1 MMVLCYYE
9 HENLVQREAKF
20 VSRKK
25 KKRKF
30 EWLEFLKA
38 VVIAIIL
45 VIVVKS
51 FVLSTSI
58 VEGESMEP
66 TLVDGE
72 RIVYNKLV
80 YLIDSPDR
88 GDVVIIKRPF
98 KNYVKRIIALPGE
111 KIEMKNHVLY
121 IDDQPS
127 EQEYLTDESDAH
139 TGNFGPYLI
148 PKEHY
153 FVMGDNRAVSKDS
166 RNGLGLI
173 EEDEIIG
180 RSEFIYFPF
189 SEWSRTK

>member
-1 MMVLCYYE
+1 MS
-9 HENLVQREAKF
+9 Q
-20 VSRKK
+20 
-25 KKRKF
+25 KRTKGKL
-30 EWLEFLKA
+30 EWIELLKVIVIA
-38 VVIAIIL
+38 VVLALI
-45 VIVVKS
+45 VKS

-72 RIVYNKLV
+72 RIVYNKFV
-80 YLIDSPDR
+80 YLIGSPDR

-98 KNYVKRIIALPGE
+98 KNYVKRIVALPGE
-111 KIEMKNHVLY
+111 KVEMKNHILY

-127 EQEYLTDESDAH
+127 EQNYLNEDSKEH
-139 TGNFGPYLI
+139 TGNFGPYFI
-148 PKEHY
+148 PNEHY
-153 FVMGDNRAVSKDS
+153 FVLGDNRAVSKDS

-180 RSEFIYFPF
+180 RSEFIYFPV

>member
-1 MMVLCYYE
+1 ME
-9 HENLVQREAKF
+9 KEAKF
-20 VSRKK
+20 VSRRN
-25 KKRKF
+25 KKRKI
-30 EWLEFLKA
+30 ELLEFLKA
-38 VVIAIIL
+38 IVIAIIL

-51 FVLSTSI
+51 FLLSTSI

-72 RIVYNKLV
+72 RIVYNKFI
-80 YLIDSPDR
+80 YLIGSPDR
-88 GDVVIIKRPF
+88 GDIVIIKRPF

-111 KIEMKNHVLY
+111 KVEMKNHVLY
-121 IDDQPS
+121 INDQPS
-127 EQEYLTDESDAH
+127 EQYYLSDDSDAH
-139 TGNFGPYLI
+139 TGNFGPYSI

-189 SEWSRTK
+189 NKWSRTK